1 MKRALYT
8 LALVLLL
15 VAACKTPQP
24 TQVSSA
30 PAPTIE
36 IVSPPSGVRVVQGEE
51 LEIETKSVDGRGV
64 DRIELWVDDA
74 IYRVDE
80 AGAQPSYHVI
90 QRWRA
95 DTPGQHKLRVQA
107 INVDERTSQPVTI
120 VVEVLDPSLFTTTP
134 TLTPTS
140 TGTPTLTPTPTLT
153 ATRLPPT
160 AAATPETV
168 VPTTTITTTATP
180 TPTAEITPQAP
191 TAPSQMVYVP
201 AGKFLMGSNDDHVL
215 QATEWCGCGK
225 DQFVD
230 ELYMHE
236 VYVSA
241 FYIDKYEVTN
251 RQFLAFADAAGYVTD
266 AEKKYEA
273 NTWRTA
279 FTPGK
284 EDHPVVWMTWND
296 ASAYCQWAGKRLPTE
311 AEWEKAARG
320 DDARLWPWG
329 NEWDNTRLNMKQGMR
344 GTTTKVGSFPGGA
357 SPYGAMDMGGNTW
370 EWVNDWHSFTY
381 YQNGVDRDQ
390 DPKGPEG
397 GEDRVL
403 RGGAF
408 NNGMHDVRCANR
420 HRGGQMGYAPD
431 HGFRCAKSA
440 N

>member
-1 MKRALYT
+1 
-8 LALVLLL
+8 
-15 VAACKTPQP
+15 
-24 TQVSSA
+24 
-30 PAPTIE
+30 
-36 IVSPPSGVRVVQGEE
+36 
-51 LEIETKSVDGRGV
+51 
-64 DRIELWVDDA
+64 
-74 IYRVDE
+74 
-80 AGAQPSYHVI
+80 
-90 QRWRA
+90 
-95 DTPGQHKLRVQA
+95 VQA

>member
-8 LALVLLL
+8 LALALLL
-15 VAACKTPQP
+15 VAACKPPQP
-24 TQVSSA
+24 TQVSSTS
-30 PAPTIE
+30 APTIE
-36 IVSPPSGVRVVQGEE
+36 IVSPPSGARVVQGEE
-51 LEIETKSVDGRGV
+51 LEVESRSADGRGI
-64 DRIELWVDDA
+64 DRVELWVDDT
-74 IYRVDE
+74 IYRVDQAE
-80 AGAQPSYHVI
+80 AQPNYHVI

-95 DTPGQHKLRVQA
+95 DTPGEHKLRVQA
-107 INVDERTSQPVTI
+107 INVDEQTSQPATI
-120 VVEVLDPSLFTTTP
+120 LVEVLDPSLFTA
-134 TLTPTS
+134 
-140 TGTPTLTPTPTLT
+140 TPTLTPTPTGT
-153 ATRLPPT
+153 PTMTPPPT
-160 AAATPETV
+160 PTVTKPPPTVTTASTV
-168 VPTTTITTTATP
+168 VPTTTITMTLTP
-180 TPTAEITPQAP
+180 TPTAGTTPQAP
-191 TAPSQMVYVP
+191 SGPGGMVYVP
-201 AGKFLMGSNDDHVL
+201 AGKFLMGSNDDHIN

-225 DQFVD
+225 DRFTD

-251 RQFLAFADAAGYVTD
+251 RQFMAFASAAGYVTD
-266 AEKKYEA
+266 AENKYEA

-296 ASAYCQWAGKRLPTE
+296 ANAYCQWAGKRLPTE
-311 AEWEKAARG
+311 AEWEKAARS

-329 NEWDNTRLNMKQGMR
+329 NEWDNTRLNMNQGQR
-344 GTTTKVGSFPGGA
+344 GTTTKVGSFPTGA
-357 SPYGAMDMGGNTW
+357 SPYGAMDMGGNAW

-381 YQNGVDRDQ
+381 YQNGTDRDQ

-403 RGGAF
+403 RGGSF

-420 HRGGQMGYAPD
+420 HKGGQMGYAPD